1 VISYFAPPPIAAAI
15 AAHDSYLRDELLAER
30 LEPITPHNDA
40 SRLMLN
46 GHKQE
51 LNESQNFV
59 RRESLAILQFFPP
72 LNIKEGNGIYRIW
85 IPAFGRKDHHNT
97 TAAIS
102 RPCRHSS
109 CEDPSAW
116 SLHQHHEVIQPEF
129 GTRSTRRSGSPVPP
143 GYAGE
148 FGFQPHL
155 ISCPS
160 WSPPIPPSSRP
171 EGQVLRSSRK
181 SGGAAGLLH
190 DLGVDSL
197 RITSSCFLA
206 NKTSA
211 RCLPRHEPIRLRSR
225 GMRQEWPV
233 NRRVA
238 RGNWGTYPPS
248 SGVQPF

>member
-1 VISYFAPPPIAAAI
+1 MAETRTRGIVLFGGLAWFTTGPLFARRHLNCRTQGSRSGRGEGPPGPPP
-15 AAHDSYLRDELLAER
+15 HDGGDS
-30 LEPITPHNDA
+30 
-40 SRLMLN
+40 
-46 GHKQE
+46 
-51 LNESQNFV
+51 
-59 RRESLAILQFFPP
+59 
-72 LNIKEGNGIYRIW
+72 
-85 IPAFGRKDHHNT
+85 
-97 TAAIS
+97 S
-102 RPCRHSS
+102 RPSRPSS
-109 CEDPSAW
+109 CEDPSAGR
-116 SLHQHHEVIQPEF
+116 LHQHHEVIQPEF

-211 RCLPRHEPIRLRSR
+211 RCLPRHEPIGLRSR